1 MVTISDIS
9 SHTDPALGAPV
20 LACLDFSED
29 SKSALIWACK
39 FAESNG
45 IPLVLL
51 HVVHDIA
58 AHPGFYKMKKSGK
71 SEPMLDIAES
81 MLDEFLDQV
90 RSQHPELEVLH
101 NADVQL
107 VPGLPPTRIIEVAGL
122 LNASLI
128 VIGGRGMTGHLFRRL
143 GTVVERV
150 AELSRIPVVI
160 VKSEGGGT
168 LSKKEIK
175 KLKKQQKK
183 ERERLKNLLGIG
195 GEETGDNGK

>member
-71 SEPMLDIAES
+71 PEPMLDIAES

-128 VIGGRGMTGHLFRRL
+128 RSQCM
-143 GTVVERV
+143 VVALPLVFSSTTFCSCPISARV
-150 AELSRIPVVI
+150 RMSP
-160 VKSEGGGT
+160 GPP
-168 LSKKEIK
+168 
-175 KLKKQQKK
+175 
-183 ERERLKNLLGIG
+183 
-195 GEETGDNGK
+195 